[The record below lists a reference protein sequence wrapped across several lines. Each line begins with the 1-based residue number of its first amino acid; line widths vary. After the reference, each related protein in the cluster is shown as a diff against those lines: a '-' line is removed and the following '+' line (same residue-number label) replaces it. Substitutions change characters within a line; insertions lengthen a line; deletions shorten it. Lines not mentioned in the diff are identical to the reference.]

1 MPNRWNNFL
10 AGLALVLGSSGCSV
24 FDRSPT
30 SADVEFYKV
39 TASNVTYVNAAAINV
54 ETEQPRRIRHPRD
67 DEVWEL
73 LLEDASR
80 IALSGNALIRQ
91 RGDFLSDGNLL
102 LNNPDQNPSVLD
114 PAIQESGGQYG
125 GGGIHAAKADFDP
138 QFNTGVNWGENL
150 LVQNNRFLSGGL
162 VPGAILSDSSSLFN
176 AQLKKQFESGGLFSV
191 AHNWNYSA
199 NNIPSRL
206 FSSVYVGTLQ
216 AEYRHPL
223 WGGAGREFT
232 SIAGPLYRGSDRPRV
247 DRGIVISRINNEMST
262 IEFERQMQLLL
273 KNVED
278 QYWELYLAY
287 RIYDNELAARDDA
300 NSLLEKVT
308 RRAEAGFQDVGAAD
322 EAQARQNY
330 LQRKL
335 RAADALSELF
345 ETESRLRRLLG
356 LPVNDGRIIR
366 PIQTPVMDEL
376 SPDWDSSL
384 VEALSRRI
392 ELQQQQNR
400 IRSLSLQLKA
410 AKSLTRP
417 YVDFVAGHQINGFGD
432 NLFSSEGSSSD
443 DFGSAYK
450 SLARGDQTGWNI
462 GLQMTVPIG
471 FRYASAQVRNLEL
484 RLAKATSA
492 LSLQEQEI
500 SHELASVFQRLDR
513 WYSAVETNREI
524 REAAGQRVKALEAD
538 YSAGRTNLDLL
549 LRSRISLV
557 EAQREHARSV
567 VTYNRVV
574 MEYYYR
580 KGALLDHCN
589 VQLAE
594 GSWSADLNGGSQSL
608 AASMSLSSAASPAA
622 VTIPT
627 ASALRPR
634 TAQEPNDGFGHS
646 ALPTTD

>member
-1 MPNRWNNFL
+1 MPHCWTKL
-10 AGLALVLGSSGCSV
+10 VAGLALLLGSSGCSL
-24 FDRSPT
+24 FERSSEPN
-30 SADVEFYKV
+30 DVEFYKV
-39 TASNVTYVNAAAINV
+39 TAGNVTYADAVTVGV
-54 ETEQPRRIRHPRD
+54 ETEEPRRVRHPRD

-162 VPGAILSDSSSLFN
+162 VPGAILSDASSLFN
-176 AQLKKQFESGGLFSV
+176 AQLQKQFESGGLFSV
-191 AHNWNYSA
+191 AHNWNYSS
-199 NNIPSRL
+199 NNVPSRL
-206 FSSVYVGTLQ
+206 FGSVYVGTLQ

-232 SIAGPLYRGSDRPRV
+232 SIAGPFYRGSDRPRV
-247 DRGIVISRINNEMST
+247 DRGIVISRLNNEMSAVD
-262 IEFERQMQLLL
+262 FERQMQLLL
-273 KNVED
+273 KNVEE
-278 QYWELYLAY
+278 QYWDLYLAY
-287 RIYDNELAARDDA
+287 RIYDNEMAARNDA
-300 NSLLEKVT
+300 KSLLDKVV

-335 RAADALSELF
+335 RAADALSGLF

-366 PIQTPVMDEL
+366 PIQKPVMDEL
-376 SPDWDSSL
+376 SPDWESSL

-417 YVDFVAGHQINGFGD
+417 YVDLVSGYQVNGFGD

-450 SLARGDQTGWNI
+450 SLARGNQTGWNV

-500 SHELASVFQRLDR
+500 SHELASVFQRLDS
-513 WYSAVETNREI
+513 WYNAVETNREI
-524 REAAGQRVKALEAD
+524 REAARQRVKALEAD

-557 EAQREHARSV
+557 EVQREHVRSV

-574 MEYYYR
+574 MEYYFR
-580 KGALLDHCN
+580 KGALLDHSN

-594 GSWSADLNGGSQSL
+594 GSWSAGLNGSTQNF
-608 AASMSLSSAASPAA
+608 AASISLSSEESPEA
-622 VTIPT
+622 
-627 ASALRPR
+627 
-634 TAQEPNDGFGHS
+634 AQEADDGFGHS
-646 ALPTTD
+646 ALSPVD